1 MNGGAFAAAVG
12 AAAAFVAN
20 VCFWNTFKTAI
31 NKCQVEVH
39 AGDRTL
45 IFRRE
50 ESGRLTSMFWLTIG
64 SFLFMLYK

>member
-31 NKCQVEVH
+31 NKCQVKVH

-45 IFRRE
+45 FIFQ
-50 ESGRLTSMFWLTIG
+50 
-64 SFLFMLYK
+64 K